1 MSTPSSPVAPTLYQQ
16 LLGAPFFTLPDAVR
30 LLHSNR
36 GRLRCAGRASI
47 QGGAGPL
54 ARLCARFAG
63 LPRAAADVPLTVDF
77 VADGGAEHWQR
88 DFGGMR
94 MASRLQ
100 ARNGRLVERRGPLQF
115 RFALHVNDGM
125 VFWNT
130 VGVRLFGLLPLP
142 ARLFEG
148 VRCRERANG
157 ERYEFL
163 VEAVLPLLG
172 RVVRYEGW
180 LLPADVDAPADP
192 PVPESAIM
200 GASPQE

>member
-1 MSTPSSPVAPTLYQQ
+1 MPTSPRPVAPTLYQR

-30 LLHSNR
+30 LLHSNH
-36 GRLRCAGRASI
+36 GRLRCAGRASVE
-47 QGGAGPL
+47 GGAGPL
-54 ARLCARFAG
+54 ARLCARLAG
-63 LPRAAADVPLTVDF
+63 LPRASADVPLTVDF
-77 VADGGAEHWQR
+77 VAEGGAEHWHR

-94 MASRLQ
+94 MTSRLR
-100 ARNGRLVERRGPLQF
+100 ARGGRLVERRGPLQF

-130 VGVRLFGLLPLP
+130 VGVRLFGLVPLP

-148 VRCRERANG
+148 VCCRERARG

-163 VEAVLPLLG
+163 VEAVLPLVG

-180 LLPADVDAPADP
+180 LAPVDAQAGGS
-192 PVPESAIM
+192 VGEESAIM
-200 GASPQE
+200 QALPQE